1 MRLVSFRDGQH
12 TRVGVLGDDMTVT
25 PVDDLLPPGELGDS
39 PARMLT
45 VIGTSDA
52 RRAQLSSAA
61 ARARGGIP
69 YDELATQ
76 PDDWGMPG
84 RYVVAPIRPS
94 RNVFCVGWNYSEHFA
109 EGRAIHSAAGHA
121 EMPEHPALFTKQPN
135 AIVGPE
141 QPVRHPGP
149 HSSELDWEV
158 ELAVVIGKGGRD
170 IPEGRALDHVFGYT
184 VGNDVSVRDHQ
195 RSRHGGQW
203 MKGKSFDTHC
213 PLGPW
218 IVTADEIRDPQVL
231 DITSR
236 INGETKQASNTRHM
250 VFPVARIIAELSI
263 GMRLVPGDVILTGT
277 PEGVGFARK
286 PPEFLRPGDIMEM
299 EIQGIGVL
307 RNKVVAYE
315 EAAS

>member
-1 MRLVSFRDGQH
+1 MRLVTFLAEDGE
-12 TRVGVLGDDMTVT
+12 RVGVIGEDETVVPLDD
-25 PVDDLLPPGELGDS
+25 
-39 PARMLT
+39 
-45 VIGTSDA
+45 
-52 RRAQLSSAA
+52 
-61 ARARGGIP
+61 
-69 YDELATQ
+69 
-76 PDDWGMPG
+76 
-84 RYVVAPIRPS
+84 VAPGAPKAMVDVIAGWPDIEPRLADTALRALAGTPLDRVRLTAPLRPM

-135 AIVGPE
+135 AIVGPD

-170 IPEGRALDHVFGYT
+170 IPEKRALEHVFGYT

-203 MKGKSFDTHC
+203 FKGKSFDTHC

-218 IVTADEIRDPQVL
+218 IVTADEIPDPQVL
-231 DITSR
+231 NITSR
-236 INGETKQASNTRHM
+236 INGETKQSSNTRHM
-250 VFPVARIIAELSI
+250 VFPVARIIAELSV

-286 PPEFLRPGDIMEM
+286 PPEFLKPGDIMEM
-299 EIQGIGVL
+299 EIEGIGVL